1 MKTRIKCAIFS
12 FSGSIEVKWKV
23 NLMGV
28 IPTKKENAKVKY
40 ISTLDD
46 QGRRKEKKKDP
57 KKQ

>member
-1 MKTRIKCAIFS
+1 MKTRIKCAIFP

-28 IPTKKENAKVKY
+28 VPTKKENAKVKY